1 MRRCTSFLL
10 SGSAAA
16 VSRGR
21 RFASSM
27 LGVPFY
33 KGQSLQGTEQAPGFI
48 RRANLFQ
55 RLQNLGT
62 LLRTLSCSQSARD
75 MKVLVRYP
83 DIRYHWDKL
92 PS

>member
-1 MRRCTSFLL
+1 VGTVVACMCVIASFC
-10 SGSAAA
+10 
-16 VSRGR
+16 
-21 RFASSM
+21 F
-27 LGVPFY
+27 
-33 KGQSLQGTEQAPGFI
+33 QSLQGTEQAPGFI